1 MGAPLVLCEVK
12 TWERAGNSNRQSAYW
27 WPNCDNEILQKWSKK
42 QRWFPWRVKWTE
54 VALYWRHQR
63 VWWLLKNH
71 GVELKKDLVKA
82 WAERVS
88 LGKGE
93 QLWRR
98 SYSWMASVHMQM
110 GISLVPLELLCQIKR
125 NQQNYLW
132 RKEFK
137 ELTVMKQKTGF
148 LVYLGA
154 VISSSLE
161 KFQIPLKIHWS
172 PDPWAQKCKELRTHS
187 QAGADWKCMKELGSP
202 CRASAYYPV
211 CRSTREIFRI
221 SFGSPFSLLQVTFI
235 LFVHLSRYSS
245 MAYPW
250 EVYCQTAGLSSHF
263 LLNLSIS
270 DIPYLLAL
278 Y

>member
-1 MGAPLVLCEVK
+1 MGRACFSWQRGAALKTPLLLDGFC
-12 TWERAGNSNRQSAYW
+12 AYANGNNSCA
-27 WPNCDNEILQKWSKK
+27 IG
-42 QRWFPWRVKWTE
+42 T
-54 VALYWRHQR
+54 
-63 VWWLLKNH
+63 
-71 GVELKKDLVKA
+71 
-82 WAERVS
+82 
-88 LGKGE
+88 
-93 QLWRR
+93 
-98 SYSWMASVHMQM
+98 
-110 GISLVPLELLCQIKR
+110 LVPDQK

-148 LVYLGA
+148 LVYLVA

-187 QAGADWKCMKELGSP
+187 QADADWKCMKELGSP

-245 MAYPW
+245 MAYP
-250 EVYCQTAGLSSHF
+250 
-263 LLNLSIS
+263 
-270 DIPYLLAL
+270 
-278 Y
+278 